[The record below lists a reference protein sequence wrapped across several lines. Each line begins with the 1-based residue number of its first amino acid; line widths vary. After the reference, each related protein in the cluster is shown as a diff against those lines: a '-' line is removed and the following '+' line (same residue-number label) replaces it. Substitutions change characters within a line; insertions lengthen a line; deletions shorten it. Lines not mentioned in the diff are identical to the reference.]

1 MADNNT
7 TARPYAQ
14 AIFDIAKDTGTI
26 ELWAEGLIL
35 AKEIFKD
42 SHLNDFLSKP
52 SLSPEQKLKF
62 ISKLFSEITDETMIF
77 SGDDDCGNNL
87 IKLLIENSRISVFPE
102 ISEHFNSLKSEL
114 ENSVNVTVSSA
125 VPLSEDQK
133 LALEEVLKK
142 RFESEIYLQTE
153 IDETLVG
160 GAIIR
165 TGDVVIDGSLRAS
178 LSGLSNVINS

>member
-7 TARPYAQ
+7 IARPYAQ
-14 AIFDIAKDTGTI
+14 AIFDIARDTGTM
-26 ELWAEGLIL
+26 ESWAEGLVI
-35 AKEIFKD
+35 AKEILQD
-42 SHLNDFLSKP
+42 SQLNDFLSKP

-62 ISKLFSEITDETMIF
+62 ISELFSEITDETMIF
-77 SGDDDCGNNL
+77 SGNDDRGNNL
-87 IKLLIENSRISVFPE
+87 IKLLIENSRVSVLPE
-102 ISEHFNSLKSEL
+102 ISEHFNLLKSEL
-114 ENSVNVTVSSA
+114 ENSVNVIVSSA

-133 LALEEVLKK
+133 LALEDVLKK
-142 RFESEIYLQTE
+142 RFDSDIFLQTE

-160 GAIIR
+160 GAVIR

>member
-7 TARPYAQ
+7 IARPYAQ
-14 AIFDIAKDTGTI
+14 AIFDIARDTGTM
-26 ELWAEGLIL
+26 ESWAEGLVI
-35 AKEIFKD
+35 AKEILQD
-42 SHLNDFLSKP
+42 SQLNDFLSKP

-62 ISKLFSEITDETMIF
+62 ISELFSEITDETMIF
-77 SGDDDCGNNL
+77 SGNDDRGNNL
-87 IKLLIENSRISVFPE
+87 IKLLIENSRVSVLLE
-102 ISEHFNSLKSEL
+102 ISEHFNLLKSEL
-114 ENSVNVTVSSA
+114 ENSVNVIVSSA

-133 LALEEVLKK
+133 LALEDVLKK
-142 RFESEIYLQTE
+142 RFDSDIFLQTE

-160 GAIIR
+160 GAVIR

>member
-7 TARPYAQ
+7 IARPYAQ
-14 AIFDIAKDTGTI
+14 AIFDIARDTGTM
-26 ELWAEGLIL
+26 ESWAEGLVI
-35 AKEIFKD
+35 AKEILQD
-42 SHLNDFLSKP
+42 SQLNDFLSKP

-62 ISKLFSEITDETMIF
+62 ISELFSEITDETMIF
-77 SGDDDCGNNL
+77 SGNDNRGNNL
-87 IKLLIENSRISVFPE
+87 VKLLIENSRVSVLPE
-102 ISEHFNSLKSEL
+102 ISEHFNLLKSEL
-114 ENSVNVTVSSA
+114 ENSVNVIVSSA

-133 LALEEVLKK
+133 LALEDVLKK
-142 RFESEIYLQTE
+142 RFDSDIFLQTE

-160 GAIIR
+160 GAVIR

>member
-7 TARPYAQ
+7 IARPYAQ
-14 AIFDIAKDTGTI
+14 AIFDIAKETASM
-26 ELWAEGLIL
+26 EMWAEGLMI
-35 AKEIFKD
+35 AKVIFKD

-52 SLSPEQKLKF
+52 SLSPEQKLTF
-62 ISKLFSEITDETMIF
+62 ISELFSEITDETMIF
-77 SGDDDCGNNL
+77 SGNDDRGNNL

-133 LALEEVLKK
+133 LALENVLKK
-142 RFESEIYLQTE
+142 RFDSDIYLQTE

-160 GAIIR
+160 GAVIR